1 MLSPAE
7 TGMPESR
14 GSLWISCLLRAQA
27 LPDAGAEPGGE
38 PDPYNPGHADARG
51 SLDAAIA
58 AEPDDW
64 SHATV
69 ELTLDDAERMEEA
82 ALLACG
88 ANPWHGETWRGGV
101 LRFRVARTFGYGA
114 SAELARGLLRRL
126 DVAGISGRLRIV
138 SSLDAVLPVSTQGPT
153 F

>member
-1 MLSPAE
+1 ML
-7 TGMPESR
+7 T
-14 GSLWISCLLRAQA
+14 LV
-27 LPDAGAEPGGE
+27 DAW
-38 PDPYNPGHADARG
+38 
-51 SLDAAIA
+51 DAALE

-69 ELTLDDAERMEEA
+69 ELVLSDSERMEEA
-82 ALLACG
+82 ALLICA
-88 ANPWHGETWRGGV
+88 ANPWHGETWRTGI

-114 SAELARGLLRRL
+114 SAQLVRGLLGRL
-126 DVAGISGRLRIV
+126 DRAHIDGQLRVV

>member
-1 MLSPAE
+1 MPNPAPSRLSTIP
-7 TGMPESR
+7 GMPTLVEA
-14 GSLWISCLLRAQA
+14 W
-27 LPDAGAEPGGE
+27 
-38 PDPYNPGHADARG
+38 
-51 SLDAAIA
+51 DAAIA

-82 ALLACG
+82 ALLDRAAPTRGTARPGAAACCASG
-88 ANPWHGETWRGGV
+88 SPAPSATAP
-101 LRFRVARTFGYGA
+101 ARSST
-114 SAELARGLLRRL
+114 RGLLRRL
-126 DVAGISGRLRIV
+126 DGAGISGRLRIV

>member
-1 MLSPAE
+1 MPNPAASRIP
-7 TGMPESR
+7 TIPGMPTLVEA
-14 GSLWISCLLRAQA
+14 W
-27 LPDAGAEPGGE
+27 
-38 PDPYNPGHADARG
+38 
-51 SLDAAIA
+51 DAAIA

>member
-1 MLSPAE
+1 ML
-7 TGMPESR
+7 T
-14 GSLWISCLLRAQA
+14 LV
-27 LPDAGAEPGGE
+27 DAW
-38 PDPYNPGHADARG
+38 
-51 SLDAAIA
+51 DAALQ

-69 ELTLDDAERMEEA
+69 ELVLDDSERMEEA
-82 ALLACG
+82 ALLICA
-88 ANPWHGETWRGGV
+88 ANPWHGETWRTGI

-114 SAELARGLLRRL
+114 SAQLVRGLLGRL
-126 DVAGISGRLRIV
+126 DGTGIAGRLRIV

>member
-1 MLSPAE
+1 VVVPNPAPSQIS
-7 TGMPESR
+7 TIPGMPT
-14 GSLWISCLLRAQA
+14 L
-27 LPDAGAEPGGE
+27 GE
-38 PDPYNPGHADARG
+38 AW
-51 SLDAAIA
+51 DAAIA

-114 SAELARGLLRRL
+114 SAQLTRGLLGRL
-126 DVAGISGRLRIV
+126 DGAGISGRLRIV

>member
-1 MLSPAE
+1 MSSPLLAAVPHGASRDRHSGAAP
-7 TGMPESR
+7 TIPGMPTLVEA
-14 GSLWISCLLRAQA
+14 W
-27 LPDAGAEPGGE
+27 
-38 PDPYNPGHADARG
+38 
-51 SLDAAIA
+51 DAAIA
-58 AEPDDW
+58 EEPDDW

-69 ELTLDDAERMEEA
+69 ELTLDDPERMEEA
-82 ALLACG
+82 ALLMCG

-114 SAELARGLLRRL
+114 SAELTRGLLRRL
-126 DVAGISGRLRIV
+126 DTAALGGRLRIV

>member
-1 MLSPAE
+1 ML
-7 TGMPESR
+7 T
-14 GSLWISCLLRAQA
+14 LV
-27 LPDAGAEPGGE
+27 DAW
-38 PDPYNPGHADARG
+38 
-51 SLDAAIA
+51 DAALE

-69 ELTLDDAERMEEA
+69 ELALDDPERMEEA
-82 ALLACG
+82 ALLICA
-88 ANPWHGETWRGGV
+88 ANPWHGETWRTGM

-114 SAELARGLLRRL
+114 SAQLVRGLLGRL
-126 DVAGISGRLRIV
+126 DTAAIGGRLRIV

>member
-1 MLSPAE
+1 ML
-7 TGMPESR
+7 T
-14 GSLWISCLLRAQA
+14 LV
-27 LPDAGAEPGGE
+27 DAW
-38 PDPYNPGHADARG
+38 
-51 SLDAAIA
+51 DAAVA

-69 ELTLDDAERMEEA
+69 ELVLADPERMEEA
-82 ALLACG
+82 ALLACA
-88 ANPWHGETWRGGV
+88 ANPWHGETWRTGI

-114 SAELARGLLRRL
+114 SAQLVRGLLGRL
-126 DVAGISGRLRIV
+126 DGAQIGGQLRIV

>member
-1 MLSPAE
+1 ML
-7 TGMPESR
+7 T
-14 GSLWISCLLRAQA
+14 LV
-27 LPDAGAEPGGE
+27 DAW
-38 PDPYNPGHADARG
+38 
-51 SLDAAIA
+51 DAAIA

-69 ELTLDDAERMEEA
+69 ELVLSDPERMEEA
-82 ALLACG
+82 ALLACA
-88 ANPWHGETWRGGV
+88 ANPWHGETWRTGI

-114 SAELARGLLRRL
+114 SAQLVRGLLGRL
-126 DVAGISGRLRIV
+126 DGNQIGGHLRIV

>member
-1 MLSPAE
+1 MSSPLLAAVPHGASRDRHSGAAP
-7 TGMPESR
+7 TIPGMPT
-14 GSLWISCLLRAQA
+14 LVAAW
-27 LPDAGAEPGGE
+27 
-38 PDPYNPGHADARG
+38 
-51 SLDAAIA
+51 DAAIA
-58 AEPDDW
+58 EEPDDW

-69 ELTLDDAERMEEA
+69 ELTLDDPERMEEA
-82 ALLACG
+82 ALLMCG

-114 SAELARGLLRRL
+114 SAELTRGLLRRL
-126 DVAGISGRLRIV
+126 DTAALGGRLRIV